1 MGKVTHVYVK
11 DPESAWV
18 PAVLERSEGDKAYVT
33 VPTYKDEQSMTS
45 DNGRAAKGKTEQV
58 VNLKDYHHKVL
69 PLANVDANGNLL
81 EFPDMVQLPYLHEV
95 SRCVNPKATRLDV
108 TRNTPNRPVF
118 SRDSLLICF
127 A

>member
-95 SRCVNPKATRLDV
+95 SRCTCRSEDDEARCYTEHSQSPGL
-108 TRNTPNRPVF
+108 F
-118 SRDSLLICF
+118 L
-127 A
+127 